1 MTNEEKFEYWLDI
14 AQYDLKTAVAMYKS
28 RRWLYVVFSCEQS
41 IEKLV
46 KGLYILY
53 LGKAAHK
60 IHDIRTLFLEFH
72 DKLTVPV
79 EEATLVFFSRLS
91 AFYLNTRYT
100 DYKQK
105 LSTAVSKQSAKM
117 TLKKTKEVFTW
128 LLTLKPSTES
138 SGNTST
144 T

>member
-1 MTNEEKFEYWLDI
+1 MTNEEKYEYWLDT
-14 AQYDLKTAVAMYKS
+14 AQYDLETADAMYKS
-28 RRWLYVVFSCEQS
+28 GRWLYVVFSCEQS

-46 KGLYILY
+46 KGLYVLY
-53 LGKAAHK
+53 HGKDAQK
-60 IHDIRTLFLEFH
+60 NHDIRTIFLEFS

-105 LSTAVSKQSAKM
+105 LSAVVSKESAES
-117 TLKKTKEVFTW
+117 TLIKTREVANHG
-128 LLTLKPSTES
+128 STH
-138 SGNTST
+138 GCRH
-144 T
+144 